1 MRLTKQAAK
10 RQKLEEDIKRLKLR
24 GYSSRD
30 IAEKLGLTE
39 NRVND
44 ILFQSL
50 TSSKLLLNQHNE
62 RAHKAGLP
70 GFDIAKVS
78 TDFSSLQALGDAVKN
93 YQKQN
98 EI

>member
-1 MRLTKQAAK
+1 MRLAKQAAK

-62 RAHKAGLP
+62 RARKAGLP

-78 TDFSSLQALGDAVKN
+78 TDFASLHALGDAVKN
-93 YQKQN
+93 YQKKN